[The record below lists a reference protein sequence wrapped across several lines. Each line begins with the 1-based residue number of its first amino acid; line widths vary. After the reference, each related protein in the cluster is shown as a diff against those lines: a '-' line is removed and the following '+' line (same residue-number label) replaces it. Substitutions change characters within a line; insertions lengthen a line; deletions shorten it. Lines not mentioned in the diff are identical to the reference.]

1 MGRKKVSIYQ
11 KLKVL
16 TLLQAG
22 VTYENIRNQLGIST
36 GCNSNISKK
45 EILKLS
51 LENRPWQG
59 RKEIVIY

>member
-36 GCNSNISKK
+36 GCNSNISK
-45 EILKLS
+45 
-51 LENRPWQG
+51 
-59 RKEIVIY
+59 